1 MEITVRRPERVV
13 PSYSLTGDL
22 LSYLKCGLQY
32 RYTNRG
38 SLPPSRPVQLW
49 FGEFLHAVMEAA
61 FVRWVDGEAP
71 EEFPWDW
78 REHIRPIELE
88 VAQRLAGRGLRANPN
103 VFSFDDSADPRPI
116 ASRRTEASINTWAKD
131 LFPLI
136 SRSEVRL
143 TGARPTAGFESA
155 RSPYYEVTGIV
166 DVLGSLSLQR
176 AGHANAF
183 VSELMRLLP
192 GLEDELESGQQF
204 EVILDYKGTSR
215 PSTRDDVWR
224 HYEWQVLTYAWLR
237 MQQPDASK
245 VVAGVLFFLTELEPT
260 RDDLARLKILHEAG
274 QTDAGPVRESDV
286 AALERWSPK
295 SRQAAPKLS
304 AELRRQRCIRA
315 IAVDEEAVVS
325 SLARF
330 DRVVDDIETSVAAE
344 SSGARVIGA
353 WTERPSGGQYTAPDR
368 ATCTACDFKYF
379 CPLVGDRK
387 LGIEMTP
394 MAP

>member
-1 MEITVRRPERVV
+1 
-13 PSYSLTGDL
+13 
-22 LSYLKCGLQY
+22 
-32 RYTNRG
+32 
-38 SLPPSRPVQLW
+38 
-49 FGEFLHAVMEAA
+49 
-61 FVRWVDGEAP
+61 
-71 EEFPWDW
+71 
-78 REHIRPIELE
+78 
-88 VAQRLAGRGLRANPN
+88 
-103 VFSFDDSADPRPI
+103 
-116 ASRRTEASINTWAKD
+116 
-131 LFPLI
+131 
-136 SRSEVRL
+136 
-143 TGARPTAGFESA
+143 
-155 RSPYYEVTGIV
+155 
-166 DVLGSLSLQR
+166 
-176 AGHANAF
+176 
-183 VSELMRLLP
+183 
-192 GLEDELESGQQF
+192 
-204 EVILDYKGTSR
+204 
-215 PSTRDDVWR
+215 
-224 HYEWQVLTYAWLR
+224 